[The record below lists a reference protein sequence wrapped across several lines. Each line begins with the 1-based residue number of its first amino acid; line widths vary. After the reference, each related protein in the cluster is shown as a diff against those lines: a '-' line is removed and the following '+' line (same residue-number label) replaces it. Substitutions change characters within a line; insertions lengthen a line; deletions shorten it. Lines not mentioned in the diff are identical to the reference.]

1 MKECRI
7 GEKSSNV
14 ELTEDDV
21 INILKSLKNGVYE
34 KTLADKY
41 DISLTQISRIK
52 NRKRWNYLYEKYP
65 ELYTT

>member
-1 MKECRI
+1 MREFRI

-14 ELTEDDV
+14 KLTENEV
-21 INILKSLKNGVYE
+21 IDILKSLKNGVYE

-41 DISLTQISRIK
+41 NISLTQISRIK